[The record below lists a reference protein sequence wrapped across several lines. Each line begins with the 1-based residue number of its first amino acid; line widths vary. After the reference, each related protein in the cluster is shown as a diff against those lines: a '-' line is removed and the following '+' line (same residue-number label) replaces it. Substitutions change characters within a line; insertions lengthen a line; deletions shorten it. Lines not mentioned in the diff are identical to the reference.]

1 MRDTFG
7 EAWAGVKQCA
17 TPPALGPGAQQGS
30 RDRSDVIPST
40 CSARR

>member
-7 EAWAGVKQCA
+7 EASAGVKQCA

-30 RDRSDVIPST
+30 HDRCEVTLLI
-40 CSARR
+40 